1 MDNICHKLIGKSKL
15 YILDYAKE
23 NNLVVNF
30 SHTKGHKDS
39 NILTEEYAVKA
50 NYDNGE
56 IQESLILK
64 KGLIRNWNF
73 LKLKWHKKVTLK

>member
-15 YILDYAKE
+15 YILDYARE

-50 NYDNGE
+50 NYVNGE
-56 IQESLILK
+56 IQVVLSYFKTAI
-64 KGLIRNWNF
+64 
-73 LKLKWHKKVTLK
+73 